1 MAGAKGKSGGA
12 RAGAGRIAFA
22 PTQEQRRLVEQLS
35 AFGIRID
42 EMPVFIT
49 NSAGRPISEPTL
61 RKHFKREINYGRLK
75 ANVKVANALYRNATE
90 PAGNAAHGNI
100 TAQIFWLKTQ
110 AAWTDAQPTTPEQSA
125 LPQDYVLKHDEDAP
139 TEPIL

>member
-12 RAGAGRIAFA
+12 RAGAGRVAFA

-61 RKHFKREINYGRLK
+61 RKHFKREIEYGRLK

-90 PAGNAAHGNI
+90 PSGSAAHGNI
-100 TAQIFWLKTQ
+100 TAQIFWLKTRCG
-110 AAWTDAQPTTPEQSA
+110 WTEAPSA
-125 LPQDYVLKHDEDAP
+125 PSEENTLPQDYALKHDENAP
-139 TEPIL
+139 AEPIL